1 MRSLILLK
9 FELNS
14 IHNETSL
21 ENIEN
26 NKQNFVNII
35 SVWNRDYIDKAEFK
49 KDNNERE
56 DFYTY
61 EGFSDEEILYYYL
74 NRQTHFDQEKRIK
87 DESRTLYARDL
98 SQFYFFIK
106 QSTKFLQQDVKDFK
120 YGQVWRNLRK
130 HHIRNYQR
138 WLSQEAISYQ
148 SKEKYKTSTVSRKL
162 GVVRS
167 YLKWLYEIQYIQ
179 EPLHVE
185 ILSTTVNEQ
194 HKPKR
199 ELSYEEVKQLLNFY
213 KDNEI
218 NYGLLS
224 VLATTGLRVA
234 EVAHAK
240 WEDLEYDA
248 IRGRYYLT
256 VDTKGDNERIVSI
269 NKEIFNRIIAF
280 RIRRRLPVDIGNKN
294 GKTIFQTK
302 NHTAYRENYLSQYI
316 SKIIKDTKLPFTEN
330 IRITPHFFRHFYVQY
345 LYDYKG
351 LAPHVIAAAVGHKN
365 DRTTKE
371 NYLKQRLT
379 KDNDAGNLIEEDE
392 F

>member
-1 MRSLILLK
+1 MN
-9 FELNS
+9 FELNT
-14 IHNETSL
+14 IHNETYL
-21 ENIEN
+21 KNIEKH
-26 NKQNFVNII
+26 KQNFANII
-35 SVWNRDYIDKAEFK
+35 ALWNQDYMNEAEFK

-106 QSTKFLQQDVKDFK
+106 QSTEFLQQDVKDFK
-120 YGQVWRNLRK
+120 DGQIWRNLRK
-130 HHIRNYQR
+130 RHIRNYQK

-167 YLKWLYEIQYIQ
+167 YLKWLYEIQYIH

-199 ELSYEEVKQLLNFY
+199 ELSYEEVKQLLNYY
-213 KDNEI
+213 KNNEI

-269 NKEIFNRIIAF
+269 NKEIFNRIVAF

-302 NHTAYRENYLSQYI
+302 NHTAYKENYLSQYI

-379 KDNDAGNLIEEDE
+379 KDNDA
-392 F
+392 

>member
-1 MRSLILLK
+1 MN
-9 FELNS
+9 FELNT
-14 IHNETSL
+14 IHNETYL
-21 ENIEN
+21 KNIEKH
-26 NKQNFVNII
+26 KQNFANII
-35 SVWNRDYIDKAEFK
+35 SLWNQDYMNEAEFK

-106 QSTKFLQQDVKDFK
+106 QSTEFLQQDVKDFK
-120 YGQVWRNLRK
+120 DGQIWRNLRK
-130 HHIRNYQR
+130 RHIRNYQK

-167 YLKWLYEIQYIQ
+167 YLKWLYEIQYIH

-199 ELSYEEVKQLLNFY
+199 ELSYEEVKQLLNYY
-213 KDNEI
+213 KNNEI

-240 WEDLEYDA
+240 WGDLEYDA

-269 NKEIFNRIIAF
+269 NKEIFNRIVAF

-302 NHTAYRENYLSQYI
+302 NHTAYKENYLSQYI

-379 KDNDAGNLIEEDE
+379 KDNDAGNLIKEDE

>member
-1 MRSLILLK
+1 MK
-9 FELNS
+9 FELNT
-14 IHNETSL
+14 IHKETSL
-21 ENIEN
+21 ESREKQ
-26 NKQNFVNII
+26 KQNFTNII
-35 SVWNRDYIDKAEFK
+35 AVWNRDYIDEAEFK
-49 KDNNERE
+49 KENNERE
-56 DFYTY
+56 DIYTY

-106 QSTKFLQQDVKDFK
+106 QSTEFLQQDVKDYK
-120 YGQVWRNLRK
+120 VGQVWRNLRK
-130 HHIRNYQR
+130 RHIRNYQK
-138 WLSQEAISYQ
+138 WISQEAISYQ
-148 SKEKYKTSTVSRKL
+148 SKEKYKSSTISRKL
-162 GVVRS
+162 GVIRS
-167 YLKWLYEIQYIQ
+167 YLRWLYEIQYIQ

-185 ILSTTVNEQ
+185 ILSTTVNKQ

-199 ELSYEEVKQLLNFY
+199 ELSYEEVKQLLHYY

-218 NYGLLS
+218 NYALLS

-248 IRGRYYLT
+248 IRERYYLT

-269 NKEIFNRIIAF
+269 NKEIFNRIVSF
-280 RIRRRLPVDIGNKN
+280 RIRRRLPVDIRNKN
-294 GKTIFQTK
+294 GGTIFQTK

-316 SKIIKDTKLPFTEN
+316 SKIIKDTELPFTEN

-379 KDNDAGNLIEEDE
+379 KDNDAGNLITEDE

>member
-1 MRSLILLK
+1 MTI
-9 FELNS
+9 ELNS

-21 ENIEN
+21 ENIE
-26 NKQNFVNII
+26 KQKQKFTNII
-35 SVWNRDYIDKAEFK
+35 ALWNRDYIIEAEFK
-49 KDNNERE
+49 KENNERK
-56 DFYTY
+56 DTYTY

-74 NRQTHFDQEKRIK
+74 NRQKHFDQEKRIK
-87 DESRTLYARDL
+87 DASRTLYARDL
-98 SQFYFFIK
+98 SQFYFFVK
-106 QSTKFLQQDVKDFK
+106 QSTDFLQKDVTDFEV
-120 YGQVWRNLRK
+120 GQVWRNLRRR
-130 HHIRNYQR
+130 HIRNYQK

-148 SKEKYKTSTVSRKL
+148 SKEKYKSSTISRKL
-162 GVVRS
+162 GVIRS
-167 YLKWLYEIQYIQ
+167 YLKWLYEIQFIQ

-185 ILSTTVNEQ
+185 VLSTTVNKQ

-199 ELSYEEVKQLLNFY
+199 ELSYEEVKQLLNYY

-218 NYGLLS
+218 NYALLS

-234 EVAHAK
+234 EVAHAM
-240 WEDLEYDA
+240 WEDLEYDDL
-248 IRGRYYLT
+248 RGRYYLT

-269 NKEIFNRIIAF
+269 NKEIFNRIISF
-280 RIRRRLPVDIGNKN
+280 RIRRRLPIDVGNKN
-294 GKTIFQTK
+294 GGTIFQTK
-302 NHTAYRENYLSQYI
+302 KHTAYRENYLSQYI
-316 SKIIKDTKLPFTEN
+316 SKIIKDTELSFTEN

-379 KDNDAGNLIEEDE
+379 KDNDAGNLINEEE

>member
-1 MRSLILLK
+1 MK
-9 FELNS
+9 FKLNT
-14 IHNETSL
+14 IHSETYL
-21 ENIEN
+21 ENIE
-26 NKQNFVNII
+26 KQQQNFSNII
-35 SVWNRDYIDKAEFK
+35 AIWNQDYINAAEFK
-49 KDNNERE
+49 KGNNERE
-56 DFYTY
+56 DSYTY

-87 DESRTLYARDL
+87 DASRTLYARDL

-106 QSTKFLQQDVKDFK
+106 QSTEFLQQDVKD
-120 YGQVWRNLRK
+120 YVVGQVWRNLRK
-130 HHIRNYQR
+130 RHIRNYQK

-148 SKEKYKTSTVSRKL
+148 SKEKYKTSTISRKL
-162 GVVRS
+162 GIIRS
-167 YLKWLYEIQYIQ
+167 YLKWLYEIQYIK

-185 ILSTTVNEQ
+185 ILSTTVNKH

-199 ELSYEEVKQLLNFY
+199 ELSYEEVKQLLHY
-213 KDNEI
+213 YRENEI
-218 NYGLLS
+218 NYALLS

-240 WEDLEYDA
+240 WKDLEYDA

-269 NKEIFNRIIAF
+269 NKDIFKRIIAF
-280 RIRRRLPVDIGNKN
+280 RIRRRLSVNIGNKN
-294 GKTIFQTK
+294 GGTIFQTK

-379 KDNDAGNLIEEDE
+379 KDNDAGNLIGDDE

>member
-1 MRSLILLK
+1 MK

-35 SVWNRDYIDKAEFK
+35 SVWNRDYIDNAEFK
-49 KDNNERE
+49 KENNERE

-74 NRQTHFDQEKRIK
+74 NRQTHFNQEKRIK
-87 DESRTLYARDL
+87 DVSRTLYARDL

-106 QSTKFLQQDVKDFK
+106 QSTEFLQQDVKDFK
-120 YGQVWRNLRK
+120 NGQVWRNLRK
-130 HHIRNYQR
+130 RHIRNYQR

-162 GVVRS
+162 GVIRS
-167 YLKWLYEIQYIQ
+167 YLRWLYEIQYIH

-256 VDTKGDNERIVSI
+256 VDTKGDGERIVSI
-269 NKEIFNRIIAF
+269 NKEIFNRIVAF

-379 KDNDAGNLIEEDE
+379 KDNDAGNLIKEDE

>member
-1 MRSLILLK
+1 MN
-9 FELNS
+9 FELNT
-14 IHNETSL
+14 IHNETYL
-21 ENIEN
+21 ENIEKH
-26 NKQNFVNII
+26 KQNFANII
-35 SVWNRDYIDKAEFK
+35 ALWNQDYMNEAEFK

-106 QSTKFLQQDVKDFK
+106 QSTEFLQQDVKDFK
-120 YGQVWRNLRK
+120 DGQIWRNLRK
-130 HHIRNYQR
+130 RHIRNYQK

-148 SKEKYKTSTVSRKL
+148 SKAKYKTSTVSRKL

-167 YLKWLYEIQYIQ
+167 YLKWLYEIQYIH

-199 ELSYEEVKQLLNFY
+199 ELSYEEVKQLLNYY
-213 KDNEI
+213 KNNEI

-269 NKEIFNRIIAF
+269 NKEIFNRIVAF

-302 NHTAYRENYLSQYI
+302 NHTAYKENYLSQYI

-379 KDNDAGNLIEEDE
+379 KDNDAGNLIKEGE

>member
-1 MRSLILLK
+1 MTI
-9 FELNS
+9 ELNS

-21 ENIEN
+21 ENIE
-26 NKQNFVNII
+26 KQKQKFTNII
-35 SVWNRDYIDKAEFK
+35 ALWNRDYIIEAEFK
-49 KDNNERE
+49 KENNERK
-56 DFYTY
+56 DTYTY

-74 NRQTHFDQEKRIK
+74 NRQKHFDQEKRIK
-87 DESRTLYARDL
+87 DASRTLYARDL
-98 SQFYFFIK
+98 SQFYFFVK
-106 QSTKFLQQDVKDFK
+106 QSTDFLQKDVTDFEV
-120 YGQVWRNLRK
+120 GQVWRNLRRR
-130 HHIRNYQR
+130 HIRNYQK

-148 SKEKYKTSTVSRKL
+148 SKEKYKSSTISRKL
-162 GVVRS
+162 GVIRS
-167 YLKWLYEIQYIQ
+167 YLKWLYEIQFIQ

-185 ILSTTVNEQ
+185 ILSTTVNKQ
-194 HKPKR
+194 HKLKR
-199 ELSYEEVKQLLNFY
+199 ELSYEEVKQLLNYY

-218 NYGLLS
+218 NYALLS

-234 EVAHAK
+234 EVAHAM
-240 WEDLEYDA
+240 WEDLEYDDL
-248 IRGRYYLT
+248 RGRYYLT

-269 NKEIFNRIIAF
+269 NKEIFNRIISF
-280 RIRRRLPVDIGNKN
+280 RIRRRLPIDVGNKN
-294 GKTIFQTK
+294 GGTIFQTK
-302 NHTAYRENYLSQYI
+302 KHTAYRENYLSQYI
-316 SKIIKDTKLPFTEN
+316 SKIIKDTELSFTEN

-379 KDNDAGNLIEEDE
+379 KDNDAGNLINEEE

>member
-1 MRSLILLK
+1 MN
-9 FELNS
+9 FELNT
-14 IHNETSL
+14 IHNETYL
-21 ENIEN
+21 ENIEKH
-26 NKQNFVNII
+26 KQNFANII
-35 SVWNRDYIDKAEFK
+35 ALWNQDYMYEAEFK

-106 QSTKFLQQDVKDFK
+106 QSTEFLQQDVKDFK
-120 YGQVWRNLRK
+120 DGQIWRNLRK
-130 HHIRNYQR
+130 RHIRNYQK

-167 YLKWLYEIQYIQ
+167 YLKWLYEIQYIH

-199 ELSYEEVKQLLNFY
+199 ELSYEEVKQLLNYY
-213 KDNEI
+213 KNNEI

-269 NKEIFNRIIAF
+269 NKEIFNRIVAF

-302 NHTAYRENYLSQYI
+302 NHTAYKENYLSQYI

-379 KDNDAGNLIEEDE
+379 KDNDAGNLIKEEE

>member
-1 MRSLILLK
+1 MI
-9 FELNS
+9 FELNL
-14 IHNETSL
+14 IQKETSL
-21 ENIEN
+21 ENIE
-26 NKQNFVNII
+26 KQKQKFTNII
-35 SVWNRDYIDKAEFK
+35 ALWNRDYINEAELK
-49 KDNNERE
+49 KENNERK
-56 DFYTY
+56 DTYTY

-87 DESRTLYARDL
+87 DASRTLYARDL
-98 SQFYFFIK
+98 SQFYFFVK
-106 QSTKFLQQDVKDFK
+106 QSTDFLQKDVTDFEV
-120 YGQVWRNLRK
+120 GQLWRNLRK
-130 HHIRNYQR
+130 RHIRNYQI

-148 SKEKYKTSTVSRKL
+148 SKEKYKASTISRKL
-162 GVVRS
+162 GVIRS
-167 YLKWLYEIQYIQ
+167 YLKWLYEIHYIQ
-179 EPLHVE
+179 VPLHIE
-185 ILSTTVNEQ
+185 ILSTTVNKQ
-194 HKPKR
+194 YKPKR
-199 ELSYEEVKQLLNFY
+199 ELSYGEVKQLLHYY
-213 KDNEI
+213 KDNAI
-218 NYGLLS
+218 NYALLS
-224 VLATTGLRVA
+224 VLSTTGLRVA

-240 WEDLEYDA
+240 WEDLEYDN

-269 NKEIFNRIIAF
+269 NKEIFNRIVAF
-280 RIRRRLPVDIGNKN
+280 RIRRRLTTDIGNKN
-294 GKTIFQTK
+294 GGTIFQTK

-351 LAPHVIAAAVGHKN
+351 LAPHIIAAAVGHKN

-379 KDNDAGNLIEEDE
+379 KDNDAGNLIGSDE

>member
-1 MRSLILLK
+1 MTI
-9 FELNS
+9 ELNS

-21 ENIEN
+21 ENIE
-26 NKQNFVNII
+26 KQKQKFTNII
-35 SVWNRDYIDKAEFK
+35 ALWNRDYIIEAEFK
-49 KDNNERE
+49 KENNERKNT
-56 DFYTY
+56 YTY

-74 NRQTHFDQEKRIK
+74 NRQKHFDQEKRIK
-87 DESRTLYARDL
+87 DASRTLYARDL
-98 SQFYFFIK
+98 SQFYFFVK
-106 QSTKFLQQDVKDFK
+106 QSTDFLQKDVTDFEV
-120 YGQVWRNLRK
+120 GQVWRNLRRR
-130 HHIRNYQR
+130 HIRNYQK

-148 SKEKYKTSTVSRKL
+148 SKEKYKSSTISRKL
-162 GVVRS
+162 GVIRS
-167 YLKWLYEIQYIQ
+167 YLKWLYEIQFIQ

-185 ILSTTVNEQ
+185 ILSTTVNKQ

-199 ELSYEEVKQLLNFY
+199 ELSYEEVKQLLNYY

-218 NYGLLS
+218 NYALLS

-234 EVAHAK
+234 EVAHAM
-240 WEDLEYDA
+240 WEDLEYDD

-269 NKEIFNRIIAF
+269 NKEIFNRIISF
-280 RIRRRLPVDIGNKN
+280 RIRRRLPIDVGNKN
-294 GKTIFQTK
+294 GGTIFQTK
-302 NHTAYRENYLSQYI
+302 KHTAYRENYLSQYI
-316 SKIIKDTKLPFTEN
+316 SKIIKDTELSFTEN

-379 KDNDAGNLIEEDE
+379 KDNDAGNLINEEE

>member
-1 MRSLILLK
+1 MTI
-9 FELNS
+9 ELNS
-14 IHNETSL
+14 INNETSL
-21 ENIEN
+21 ENIE
-26 NKQNFVNII
+26 KQKQKFTNII
-35 SVWNRDYIDKAEFK
+35 ALWNRDYIIEAEFK
-49 KDNNERE
+49 KENNERK
-56 DFYTY
+56 DTYTY

-74 NRQTHFDQEKRIK
+74 NRQKHFDQEKRIK
-87 DESRTLYARDL
+87 DASRTLYARDL
-98 SQFYFFIK
+98 SQFYFFVK
-106 QSTKFLQQDVKDFK
+106 QSTDFLQKDVTDFEV
-120 YGQVWRNLRK
+120 GQVWRNLRRR
-130 HHIRNYQR
+130 HIRNYQK

-148 SKEKYKTSTVSRKL
+148 SKEKYKSSTISRKL
-162 GVVRS
+162 GVIRS
-167 YLKWLYEIQYIQ
+167 YLKWLYEIQFIQ

-185 ILSTTVNEQ
+185 ILSTTVNKQ

-199 ELSYEEVKQLLNFY
+199 ELSYEEVKQLLNYY

-218 NYGLLS
+218 NYAFLS

-234 EVAHAK
+234 EVAHAM
-240 WEDLEYDA
+240 WEDLEYDDL
-248 IRGRYYLT
+248 RGRYYLT

-269 NKEIFNRIIAF
+269 NKEIFNRIISF
-280 RIRRRLPVDIGNKN
+280 RIRRRLPIDVGNKN
-294 GKTIFQTK
+294 GGTIFQTK
-302 NHTAYRENYLSQYI
+302 KHTAYRENYLSQYI
-316 SKIIKDTKLPFTEN
+316 SKIIKDTELSFTEN

-379 KDNDAGNLIEEDE
+379 KDNDAGNLINEEE

>member
-1 MRSLILLK
+1 MNFK
-9 FELNS
+9 LNT
-14 IHNETSL
+14 IHSETYL
-21 ENIEN
+21 ENIEKQ
-26 NKQNFVNII
+26 KQNFSNII
-35 SVWNRDYIDKAEFK
+35 AIWNQDYINEAEFK
-49 KDNNERE
+49 KENNERE
-56 DFYTY
+56 DSYTY

-74 NRQTHFDQEKRIK
+74 NRQKHFDQEKRIK
-87 DESRTLYARDL
+87 DASRTLYARDL

-106 QSTKFLQQDVKDFK
+106 QSTEFLQQDVKG
-120 YGQVWRNLRK
+120 YVVGQVWRNLRK
-130 HHIRNYQR
+130 RHIRNYQK
-138 WLSQEAISYQ
+138 WLSEEAISYQ
-148 SKEKYKTSTVSRKL
+148 SKEKYKTSTISRKL
-162 GVVRS
+162 GVIRS

-185 ILSTTVNEQ
+185 ILSTTVNKQ

-199 ELSYEEVKQLLNFY
+199 ELSYEEVKQLLHYY

-218 NYGLLS
+218 NYALLS

-240 WEDLEYDA
+240 WENLEYDA

-269 NKEIFNRIIAF
+269 NKKIFNRIAAF
-280 RIRRRLPVDIGNKN
+280 RIRRRLPIDIGNIN
-294 GKTIFQTK
+294 GGTVFQTK
-302 NHTAYRENYLSQYI
+302 NHTGYRDNYLSQYI
-316 SKIIKDTKLPFTEN
+316 SKIIKDTQLPFTEN

-351 LAPHVIAAAVGHKN
+351 LPPHVIAAAVGHKN

-379 KDNDAGNLIEEDE
+379 KDNDVGKLIGDDE

>member
-1 MRSLILLK
+1 MK
-9 FELNS
+9 FKLNT
-14 IHNETSL
+14 IHGETYL
-21 ENIEN
+21 ENIEKQ
-26 NKQNFVNII
+26 KQNFSNII
-35 SVWNRDYIDKAEFK
+35 AIWNQDYINEAEFK
-49 KDNNERE
+49 KENNERE
-56 DFYTY
+56 NSYTY

-87 DESRTLYARDL
+87 DASRTLYARDL

-106 QSTKFLQQDVKDFK
+106 QSTEFLQQDVKD
-120 YGQVWRNLRK
+120 YVVGQVWRNLRK
-130 HHIRNYQR
+130 RHIRNYQK

-148 SKEKYKTSTVSRKL
+148 SKEKYKTSTISRKL
-162 GVVRS
+162 GVIRS

-185 ILSTTVNEQ
+185 ILSTTVNKH

-199 ELSYEEVKQLLNFY
+199 ELSYEEVKQLLHYY

-218 NYGLLS
+218 NYALLS

-248 IRGRYYLT
+248 IRGRYYLI

-269 NKEIFNRIIAF
+269 NKEIFNRIVAF

-294 GKTIFQTK
+294 GETIFQTK
-302 NHTAYRENYLSQYI
+302 NHTAYKENYLSQYI

-379 KDNDAGNLIEEDE
+379 KDNDAGNLIKEDE

>member
-1 MRSLILLK
+1 MN
-9 FELNS
+9 FELNT
-14 IHNETSL
+14 IHNETYL
-21 ENIEN
+21 ENIEKQ
-26 NKQNFVNII
+26 KQNFANII
-35 SVWNRDYIDKAEFK
+35 SLWNQDYINEAEFK

-74 NRQTHFDQEKRIK
+74 NQQTHFDQEKRIK

-106 QSTKFLQQDVKDFK
+106 QSTEFLQQDVKDFK
-120 YGQVWRNLRK
+120 DGQVWRNLRK
-130 HHIRNYQR
+130 RHIRNYQK

-148 SKEKYKTSTVSRKL
+148 SKEKYKTSTVSWKL

-167 YLKWLYEIQYIQ
+167 YLKWLYEIQYIH

-199 ELSYEEVKQLLNFY
+199 ELSYEEVKQLLNYY
-213 KDNEI
+213 KNNEI

-269 NKEIFNRIIAF
+269 NKEIFNRIVAF

-302 NHTAYRENYLSQYI
+302 NHTTYRENYLSQYI

-379 KDNDAGNLIEEDE
+379 KDNDAGNLIKEDE

>member
-1 MRSLILLK
+1 MK

-49 KDNNERE
+49 KENNERE

-120 YGQVWRNLRK
+120 NGQVWRNLRK
-130 HHIRNYQR
+130 RHIRNYQR

-167 YLKWLYEIQYIQ
+167 YLRWLYEIQYIH

-379 KDNDAGNLIEEDE
+379 KDNDAGNLIGDDE

>member
-1 MRSLILLK
+1 MK
-9 FELNS
+9 FKLNT
-14 IHNETSL
+14 IHSENYL
-21 ENIEN
+21 ENIEKQ
-26 NKQNFVNII
+26 KQNFSNII
-35 SVWNRDYIDKAEFK
+35 AIWNQDYINEAEFK
-49 KDNNERE
+49 KENNERE
-56 DFYTY
+56 DSYTY

-87 DESRTLYARDL
+87 DASRTLYARDL

-106 QSTKFLQQDVKDFK
+106 QSTEFLQQDVKD
-120 YGQVWRNLRK
+120 YVVGQVWRNLRK
-130 HHIRNYQR
+130 RHIRNYQK

-148 SKEKYKTSTVSRKL
+148 SKEKYKASTISRKL
-162 GVVRS
+162 GVIRS

-185 ILSTTVNEQ
+185 FLSTTVNK
-194 HKPKR
+194 HDKPKR
-199 ELSYEEVKQLLNFY
+199 ELSYEEVKQLLHYY

-218 NYGLLS
+218 NYALLS

-234 EVAHAK
+234 EVSHAK
-240 WEDLEYDA
+240 WEDLEYDSM
-248 IRGRYYLT
+248 RDRYYLT
-256 VDTKGDNERIVSI
+256 VATKGDDERIVSI
-269 NKEIFNRIIAF
+269 NKEIYNRIAAF
-280 RIRRRLPVDIGNKN
+280 RLRRRLPIDFGNKN
-294 GKTIFQTK
+294 GGTIFQTK
-302 NHTAYRENYLSQYI
+302 NRTSYRENYLSQYI
-316 SKIIKDTKLPFTEN
+316 SKIIKETKLPFTEN

-351 LAPHVIAAAVGHKN
+351 LSPHIIAAAVGHKN

-379 KDNDAGNLIEEDE
+379 KDNDAGNLIMNDE